1 VIGAALGTYTIEREL
16 GRGGMGAV
24 YVGSHS
30 LLGRR
35 AAIKVLLP
43 ELSRNQAVVNRF
55 FNEARAA
62 TAIKHPGIVEI
73 YDFGFATDG
82 SAYIVMELLA
92 GESLAD
98 RLRRGRLPLAT
109 AIQLAR
115 QTAAALGAAHRAG
128 IVHRD
133 LKPDN
138 IYLVPDAETAIGER
152 VKLLDFGIAKLAD
165 AGEVGRT
172 HAGSVMGTPQYM
184 APEQCRGAADLDH
197 RADLYALG
205 CVLHEMVAG
214 APPFGGD
221 AAGVVLGAHLHL
233 PPPPLRAIAPHATA
247 ELEALV
253 LRLLAKHPA
262 QRPASADALVAELVA
277 VGEPLGL
284 SRPSGMVATPAA
296 TGGALAVPRTTLGGA
311 SGQVARTANIRRG
324 RGPLVAGLAVLVAA
338 GAVVAWIAMPASSPA
353 PAAAVAPAPVAVA
366 IDAGVPAIDGK
377 AAFQAAMK
385 AADGKAAR
393 EALALMPPGADRVEA
408 ERQLT
413 GMRTR
418 FLVAAR
424 KKVDELVDKRRCD
437 DAQKLAAAHV
447 RVWADAAAELTI
459 SAATCRPSKA
469 AKSAAASGRLPP
481 RTKPGDDLEANIARS
496 KANIAKLASAD
507 TGMVSCD
514 GYLRGFAALM
524 ACEKMPLD
532 TAAWLDADAMIEQ
545 YRTAA
550 ARGEE
555 ERLKMDAA
563 CAKTSAQHVIEA
575 RKKHPECRL

>member
-43 ELSRNQAVVNRF
+43 ELSRNQAVVHRF

-73 YDFGFATDG
+73 YDFGFAADG

-92 GESLAD
+92 GESLSD
-98 RLRRGRLPLAT
+98 RLRRGPMPMAT
-109 AIQLAR
+109 AVQIAR
-115 QTAAALGAAHRAG
+115 QIAAALGAAHRAG

-172 HAGSVMGTPQYM
+172 HAGSVMGTPHYM

-205 CVLHEMVAG
+205 CVLHEMIAG
-214 APPFGGD
+214 APPFAGD
-221 AAGVVLGAHLHL
+221 TAGVVLGAHLHL
-233 PPPPLRAIAPHATA
+233 PPPPLRLVAPHAIA

-253 LRLLAKHPA
+253 LRLLAKHPS
-262 QRPASADALVAELVA
+262 QRPASADVLVAELVA

-284 SRPSGMVATPAA
+284 SRPSGMVATPAI
-296 TGGALAVPRTTLGGA
+296 TGGAVAVPRTTLGGA

-324 RGPLVAGLAVLVAA
+324 RGVAIAIGCAMVVAA
-338 GAVVAWIAMPASSPA
+338 AGGVAAWIAMPDPA
-353 PAAAVAPAPVAVA
+353 PAAAIAPAPMPA
-366 IDAGVPAIDGK
+366 DAGVPAMD
-377 AAFQAAMK
+377 ARAEFQAAMK
-385 AADGKAAR
+385 AIDGKAAR
-393 EALALMPPGADRVEA
+393 EALALIPPGPERVEA

-413 GMRTR
+413 AMRTR

-437 DAQKLAAAHV
+437 DAQKLAAAYV

-459 SAATCRPSKA
+459 SAAACRPGKGSKPA
-469 AKSAAASGRLPP
+469 EKAGRLPP
-481 RTKPGDDLEANIARS
+481 RTKPGDDLAANIAKS
-496 KANIAKLASAD
+496 KANIAALAAAR
-507 TGMVSCD
+507 TGIVSCD
-514 GYLRGFAALM
+514 GYLHTYAALL
-524 ACEKMPLD
+524 ACETMPVD
-532 TAAWLDADAMIEQ
+532 TAAWLDARAMVEQ
-545 YRTAA
+545 YATAA

-555 ERLKMDAA
+555 ERLRMDAA
-563 CAKTSAQHVIEA
+563 CASARTGFVAESK
-575 RKKHPECRL
+575 KKHPQCSL